1 MRTTIDLPNE
11 KRSRLMALAA
21 RRGLRGYSEIVAEAV
36 ERYLVEEEKRVQ
48 NTEKLLAL
56 RGFLNAAEADEAER
70 RIKEVWANW
79 RLS

>member
-36 ERYLVEEEKRVQ
+36 EVIGGRKEKRVQ
-48 NTEKLLAL
+48 IPKLLAL
-56 RGFLNAAEADEAER
+56 RG
-70 RIKEVWANW
+70 
-79 RLS
+79 LSMQRGV